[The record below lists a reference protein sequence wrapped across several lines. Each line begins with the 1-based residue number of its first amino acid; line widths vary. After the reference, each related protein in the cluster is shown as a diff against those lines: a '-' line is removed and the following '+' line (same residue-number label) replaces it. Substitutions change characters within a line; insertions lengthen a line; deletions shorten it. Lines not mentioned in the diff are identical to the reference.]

1 MPPLSRR
8 EFLLAG
14 AGLAGLAAL
23 GACGD
28 DGNDNAATTGST
40 RSTEPAGRATFSLV
54 VSTFTHVSGIDERL
68 TVALLTAERTG
79 PVAIDGPVEL
89 AIDGEPV
96 ESTVHTDGTPLPY
109 LLVRHRFEKPGPVE
123 VAATYKGETSEAGV
137 TVSDPAEV
145 EVPFPGTAMISTPS
159 PTPANTLGV
168 DPICTADPPCPLH
181 DVSLDAALGERRPLA
196 VLFSTPALCKSRF
209 CGPVLDTVLA
219 QREAFADR
227 VRFLHV
233 EIYSDRTGK
242 TLAPTVKAYNLAA
255 EPVLFLAGADGIV
268 RDRLDNAFDRVETRA
283 ALERLVG

>member
-1 MPPLSRR
+1 MSPLSRR

-28 DGNDNAATTGST
+28 DTDDTAATTGT
-40 RSTEPAGRATFSLV
+40 TGATEPAGRAGFSLV
-54 VSTFTHVSGIDERL
+54 VSTFTHVAGIDERL

-79 PVAIDGPVEL
+79 PVSVDGPVEI

-96 ESTVHTDGTPLPY
+96 ESTMHTDGTPLPY
-109 LLVRHRFEKPGPVE
+109 FLVRHRFDAPGEVE
-123 VAATYKGETSEAGV
+123 VTATYKGETGTAGV
-137 TVSDPAEV
+137 MVSEPGKV
-145 EVPFPGTAMISTPS
+145 KVPFPGTAMISAAS

-168 DPICTADPPCPLH
+168 DPVCTADPACPLH
-181 DVSLDAALGERRPLA
+181 DVSLDAALAERRPLA
-196 VLFSTPALCKSRF
+196 VLFSTPALCQSRL
-209 CGPVLDTVLA
+209 CGPVLDTLLA

-255 EPVLFLAGADGIV
+255 EPVLFLAGGDGIV
-268 RDRLDNAFDRVETRA
+268 RERLDNAFDRVEARA